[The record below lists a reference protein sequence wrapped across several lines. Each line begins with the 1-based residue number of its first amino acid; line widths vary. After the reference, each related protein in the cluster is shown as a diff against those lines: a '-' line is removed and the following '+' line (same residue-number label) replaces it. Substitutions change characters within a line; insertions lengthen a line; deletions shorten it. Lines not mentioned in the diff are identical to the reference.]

1 MSSGNVEIKPCQDE
15 FLTQLAELWKEYL
28 VDQGEDPLHPY
39 FDFEASTEGFRKILE
54 AYMKREPVGFLVAAI
69 SDEIIGFVVSFK
81 DAFSPNNVTKRK
93 IGQIQVVHVKQGFR
107 RRGIATKLID
117 EVLWYLK
124 ENGCSIILAET
135 GEKNTKSLKMLEKF
149 GFKERGKLVAFM
161 KETIVGR

>member
-54 AYMKREPVGFLVAAI
+54 AYMKREPGGFLVAI
-69 SDEIIGFVVSFK
+69 IGDEIVGFVVSFK
-81 DAFSPNNVTKRK
+81 DAFGPNYVTKRK

-107 RRGIATKLID
+107 RKGIATKL
-117 EVLWYLK
+117 VNAALLYLK
-124 ENGCSIILAET
+124 ENSCSIILAET

-149 GFKERGKLVAFM
+149 GFKERGKFVTFM
-161 KETIVGR
+161 KET